1 MRIVADEN
9 IPGLES
15 LAAIASADLQR
26 LPGRSISA
34 AEVQNA
40 DALLV
45 RSVTRVDAGL
55 IDSAHRLRFVGTATS
70 GHDHVDRQRLMDRG
84 IAFAHAP
91 GSNAR
96 SVIEYVLAGIAETD
110 DFLERLFAGGRV
122 GIVGYGNIGQRL
134 GRCLDGLG
142 IDWSVSD
149 PWKEPAGI
157 PNAAPLAHVLSADVV
172 TLHTELTEAMPFPS
186 RHLLN
191 RQTLGSLSSR
201 TLLINASRGA
211 VVDNPALCQRLD
223 SADAPVAVLD
233 VWENEPVPDT
243 DLLARLRYG
252 SAHIAGYSWDGKLL
266 ATRMLLAE
274 MAAALSI
281 PPPAFPAEAAPALGT
296 VAGHRD
302 SAGFVRALLSQRY
315 RLEEDDRLLREA
327 MHAARSAEM
336 KGRAFDL
343 LRRAYRQRRELAGSV
358 VDGQDFNE
366 NQRRLAT
373 SLGVIIEDGI
383 E

>member
-15 LAAIASADLQR
+15 LAASVSAELQR
-26 LPGRSISA
+26 FPGRSITA
-34 AEVQNA
+34 AEVHNA
-40 DALLV
+40 DALLI

-55 IDSAHRLRFVGTATS
+55 IDSAPRLRFVGTATS
-70 GHDHVDRQRLMDRG
+70 GHDHVDRQGLMDRG

-96 SVIEYVLAGIAETD
+96 SVIEYVLAAIAETD

-122 GIVGYGNIGQRL
+122 GILGYGNIGQRL

-191 RQTLGSLSSR
+191 RHTLARLSSR
-201 TLLINASRGA
+201 ALLINASRGA
-211 VVDNPALCQRLD
+211 VVDNIALRERLD
-223 SADAPVAVLD
+223 AADAPLAVLD

-243 DLLARLRYG
+243 DLLARLRFG

-281 PPPAFPAEAAPALGT
+281 PSPVFQSEAAPALDAA
-296 VAGHRD
+296 AGHRD

-327 MHAARSAEM
+327 MHAAQSAEL
-336 KGRAFDL
+336 KGRAFDS
-343 LRRAYRQRRELAGSV
+343 LRRSYRQRRELAGSA
-358 VDGQDFNE
+358 VDGRQFSN
-366 NQRRLAT
+366 NQRQLAT
-373 SLGVIIEDGI
+373 SLGVMIEDRA

>member
-15 LAAIASADLQR
+15 LGASARTDLRR
-26 LPGRSISA
+26 LPGRSITAS
-34 AEVQNA
+34 EVQNA
-40 DALLV
+40 DALLI
-45 RSVTRVDAGL
+45 RSVTWVDAGL

-91 GSNAR
+91 GSNSR
-96 SVIEYVLAGIAETD
+96 SVIEYVLAAIAETD

-142 IDWSVSD
+142 IEWSVSD
-149 PWKEPAGI
+149 PWKEPSGI
-157 PNAAPLAHVLSADVV
+157 PNAAPLSQVLSADVV
-172 TLHTELTEAMPFPS
+172 TLHAELTGAMPFPS

-191 RQTLGSLSSR
+191 PRTLACLSSR

-211 VVDNPALCQRLD
+211 VADNIALRGRLD
-223 SADAPVAVLD
+223 AAEAPLVVLD
-233 VWENEPVPDT
+233 VWESEPVPDMG
-243 DLLARLRYG
+243 LLAKLRFG

-281 PPPAFPAEAAPALGT
+281 SVPVFQSEAAPALDAA
-296 VAGHRD
+296 AGHRD
-302 SAGFVRALLSQRY
+302 SPGFVRALLSQRY

-327 MHAARSAEM
+327 MHAAQSVESKA
-336 KGRAFDL
+336 RAFDL
-343 LRRAYRQRRELAGSV
+343 LRRSYRQRRELAGST
-358 VDGQDFNE
+358 VDGRRFSNK
-366 NQRRLAT
+366 QRQLAT
-373 SLGVIIEDGI
+373 SLGVITEDGAD
-383 E
+383 

>member
-9 IPGLES
+9 IPGLEG
-15 LAAIASADLQR
+15 LAASVSADLRR
-26 LPGRSISA
+26 LPGRSITA
-34 AEVQNA
+34 TEVHNA
-40 DALLV
+40 DALLI

-55 IDSAHRLRFVGTATS
+55 IDSAPRLRFVGTATS
-70 GHDHVDRQRLMDRG
+70 GHDHIDRQRLMDRG

-96 SVIEYVLAGIAETD
+96 SVIEYVLAAIAETD

-186 RHLLN
+186 CHLLN
-191 RQTLGSLSSR
+191 RRTLACLSSR

-211 VVDNPALCQRLD
+211 VVDNIALRGRLD
-223 SADAPVAVLD
+223 AVDAPLAVLD
-233 VWENEPVPDT
+233 VWENEPMPDT
-243 DLLARLRYG
+243 DLLARLRFG

-281 PPPAFPAEAAPALGT
+281 TPPVSQSEAAPALD
-296 VAGHRD
+296 VAAGHTD

-315 RLEEDDRLLREA
+315 RVAEDDRLLREA
-327 MHAARSAEM
+327 MHAAQSAES
-336 KGRAFDL
+336 KGRAFDS
-343 LRRAYRQRRELAGSV
+343 LRRSYRQRRELAGSA
-358 VDGQDFNE
+358 VDGRRFNN
-366 NQRRLAT
+366 NQRRLVT
-373 SLGVIIEDGI
+373 SLGVIIEDGAG
-383 E
+383 